1 MYGSKPKKR
10 GLFCGEAPV
19 FLGQHR
25 RKEML
30 LTLEHRFARNP
41 GDMKGYIVFVGENYS
56 QVTCYSLILS
66 LPVNFVRMDGLS

>member
-1 MYGSKPKKR
+1 MNGSKPKKR

-19 FLGQHR
+19 FLRQHR

-41 GDMKGYIVFVGENYS
+41 GDMKGYIENYS